1 MYIFTKISK
10 IHKEIDI
17 HILKILKFYFA
28 QNYSRER
35 SRNNREKWKKCSL
48 RFDDSKTLQD
58 ALINLPNLIETIKRD
73 FQFACWRVDLKWSRK
88 SSDEITAVLLP
99 EDGIPFPLSHSSLVI
114 WHSVSRM

>member
-58 ALINLPNLIETIKRD
+58 ALINLPNLIETIRKR
-73 FQFACWRVDLKWSRK
+73 FPVRVLESRFEMESK
-88 SSDEITAVLLP
+88 IL
-99 EDGIPFPLSHSSLVI
+99 
-114 WHSVSRM
+114 R